1 MWHGFMAEAGNA
13 PGAQQGDVVVTLLQ
27 PVGGVGEVTVPS
39 NDVTIAAEAGN
50 LIGVQVMLPDGRH
63 LFVSA
68 GNLAGMV
75 DAPRA
80 EDKPA
85 RRGRQ
90 QAGDGDGKSED
101 GGDGKSADDPERKP
115 GK

>member
-1 MWHGFMAEAGNA
+1 MHLQGMWHGFMAAAGNA
-13 PGAQQGDVVVTLLQ
+13 PGDQKGDVVVTLMQ
-27 PVGGVGEVTVPS
+27 PVGGVSEVTVPS
-39 NDVTIAAEAGN
+39 GSVTVAAEAGN

-68 GNLAGMV
+68 SNLAGMI
-75 DAPRA
+75 DAPA

-85 RRGRQ
+85 TPARRQ
-90 QAGDGDGKSED
+90 
-101 GGDGKSADDPERKP
+101 P